1 VPRLAIVISVVGSIE
16 SLESTLVSVLENRP
30 ADCEIVVALRQPYA
44 DPYDLKDEVRFV
56 TPGRRTTVI
65 AALNDALATTRAPFI
80 HVLASG
86 CTVNEGWTESALSRF
101 GDRRVAAVVPWVS
114 DEANARHL
122 FAAGIGYRTRGQRYR
137 IGQGAQIADFEA
149 PASVIGPGLFAA
161 FYRKAALDLAG
172 GFSRQLGPR
181 QADADLA
188 LVFRHA
194 GLTIAIEPRSQISAT
209 SEADPPDESLRE
221 ALNEERLFWRN
232 LVGGSGVRNL
242 LSHAA
247 FASWDV
253 LRSLPRP
260 QTLAR
265 LAGRFWAMLELGS
278 HARHRS
284 RLAALSLRAVPPPT
298 SEHTRIDASHERSVH
313 RETDRS
319 RVSARSL

>member
-1 VPRLAIVISVVGSIE
+1 MPRLAIVISAVGSIE

-44 DPYDLKDEVRFV
+44 DPYDLKDEVRFL
-56 TPGRRTTVI
+56 TPGRRTTAV
-65 AALNDALATTRAPFI
+65 AALNEALATTRAPFV

-114 DEANARHL
+114 DAAHPGHL
-122 FAAGIGYRTRGQRYR
+122 FAAGIGYRRRGQRYR
-137 IGQGAQIADFEA
+137 IGEGAQIADFEA

-188 LVFRHA
+188 LVFKHA
-194 GLTIAIEPRSQISAT
+194 GLTIAVEPRSQISAT
-209 SEADPPDESLRE
+209 TEADPTDGSLRE
-221 ALNEERLFWRN
+221 ALAEERLFWRN
-232 LVGGSGVRNL
+232 LLGGSNVRSIL
-242 LSHAA
+242 AHLGL
-247 FASWDV
+247 ASWDV
-253 LRSLPRP
+253 FRAMPRP
-260 QTLAR
+260 QALAR
-265 LAGRFWAMLELGS
+265 FAGRFWAMLELGG

-284 RLAALSLRAVPPPT
+284 RLAALSLRAVPPQAGQ
-298 SEHTRIDASHERSVH
+298 HVRIDNSHERPVP
-313 RETDRS
+313 RELDRS
-319 RVSARSL
+319 RVSTRSL